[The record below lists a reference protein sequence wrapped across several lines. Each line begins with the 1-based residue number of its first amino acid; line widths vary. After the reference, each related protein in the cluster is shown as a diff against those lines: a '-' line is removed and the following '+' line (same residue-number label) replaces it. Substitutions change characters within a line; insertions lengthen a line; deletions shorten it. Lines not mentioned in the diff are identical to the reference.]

1 MIQNYS
7 LHTHTIGFDGH
18 NTVDEMV
25 VRARE
30 LGWGALGISNH
41 FIVHPTIK
49 HACMYEYAVRGGY
62 ANIYSETFDEAINK
76 FLPHYEYARK
86 LRDRLDINLYLGM
99 EVDFFNTPQWHRGF
113 DRTIQILK
121 PDYIIGSAHFV
132 WHDNNLCN
140 SHDIQNMDIKTRNLV
155 LEKYWQNVQGAARSG
170 LFNWLAHID
179 LMKKVGLGRDD
190 IWRDIERETISV
202 IKASHSAIEVN
213 TGLYKPDIYEP
224 YPSARILKMVANAGV
239 PVLLSD
245 DAHRAEQL
253 GRHFDTATD
262 LVRQC
267 GIKNIMSAQGAIKRR

>member
-1 MIQNYS
+1 MVQNYS
-7 LHTHTIGFDGH
+7 LHTHTIGFDGR

-25 VRARE
+25 ARARE

-41 FIVHPTIK
+41 FIVHPEIK
-49 HACMYEYAVRGGY
+49 HSRMYEYAVRGGY

-76 FLPHYEYARK
+76 FLPHYDYARK
-86 LRDRLDINLYLGM
+86 LRDKLDINLYLGM

-113 DRTIQILK
+113 DRAIQILK

-155 LEKYWQNVQGAARSG
+155 LEKYWKNVQGAARSG

-202 IKASHSAIEVN
+202 IKDSNSAIEVN

-224 YPSARILKMVANAGV
+224 YPSARILNMVADAGV